1 MRARTLAVE
10 AAREGVSF
18 VTGESFSPSGGERD
32 AIRLNFTGVS
42 PQEITE
48 GIRRL
53 TVAIRCLARRD
64 VAPARSEASTGPR
77 PVV

>member
-18 VTGESFSPSGGERD
+18 VAGDAFSPNGNARD
-32 AIRLNFTGVS
+32 AIRLNFTGATEE
-42 PQEITE
+42 EITE

-53 TVAIRCLARRD
+53 TVAVRRLARRD
-64 VAPARSEASTGPR
+64 AAPARAAPDVGPR